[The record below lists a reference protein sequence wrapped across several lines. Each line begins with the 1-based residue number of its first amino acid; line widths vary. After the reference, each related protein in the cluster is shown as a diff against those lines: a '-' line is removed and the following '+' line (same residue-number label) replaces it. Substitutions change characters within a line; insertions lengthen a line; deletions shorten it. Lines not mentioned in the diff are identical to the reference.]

1 MQIDFAWHIKLL
13 SILCDFRPTY
23 FQEIQQKFSV
33 FISSSKTN
41 TNTSLHTATWCNFR
55 ARTWQS
61 KFTIGENNFWRRIHI
76 YSLICEFKICIYL
89 KLRPFEI
96 IKASYGSCEWSLLVS
111 IHCEHTIV
119 HCLDIKWSILRIFG
133 CNSQRAEARCYPK
146 KKVPKKTL
154 QIQKI

>member
-13 SILCDFRPTY
+13 SILCHLRPTY
-23 FQEIQQKFSV
+23 FQEIQRKFSV

-111 IHCEHTIV
+111 IHCEHTMQLCTAWISNGLSFEF
-119 HCLDIKWSILRIFG
+119 LDVIHSVLR
-133 CNSQRAEARCYPK
+133 QDATQK
-146 KKVPKKTL
+146 KGA
-154 QIQKI
+154 